1 MSMYSVSLKV
11 KNGGS
16 THVFSTHDRQHAAC
30 YCQSKND
37 YYRKVNSPNRYYFEE
52 TADE

>member
-30 YCQSKND
+30 YMNMGMTHTIHII
-37 YYRKVNSPNRYYFEE
+37 SPNDPNY
-52 TADE
+52 DK